1 MSTFTVNQLVKG
13 KYTLDAVEWFY
24 HRGVIDRATYDG
36 YCHAWQTGAPR
47 FAVQACR
54 CAECMK
60 TPVWEVDHVV

>member
-1 MSTFTVNQLVKG
+1 MTLENLKT
-13 KYTLDAVEWFY
+13 YTLEQATYFV
-24 HRGVIDRATYDG
+24 RQGVISQEMFEA

-60 TPVWEVDHVV
+60 NPVDH